1 MCTNCGQETG
11 IDQQIT
17 YLERVIADQERL
29 KVNAENPSLHEEA
42 LQKARE
48 ALENLLQERARDEA

>member
-1 MCTNCGQETG
+1 MCTNCGHETG

-29 KVNAENPSLHEEA
+29 KAGAGDPSLHEEA

-48 ALENLLQERARDEA
+48 ALQNLLQERASNEA